1 MFGKKIMKATETAFA
16 GMILVSLGS
25 LVAFS
30 NTPFTG
36 QVAANTDFSAIL
48 MSTVEI
54 PMAKLDLLKPDS
66 ELPSSE
72 TAVPEPEEE
81 TTLEEPLPAYEVFEA
96 TAYCDFGITY
106 SGVLVHRG
114 IVAADPKVLP
124 IGSVIEVNAGDYSG
138 IYTVMDTGGVIK
150 GEIIDI
156 YMPDYEE
163 AIQFGR
169 QQVGV
174 RVIRRGWQPDQV
186 SDFEFTIAG

>member
-1 MFGKKIMKATETAFA
+1 MFGKKIMKATETAVA
-16 GMILVSLGS
+16 GMVLVSLGG

-30 NTPFTG
+30 DTPLAG
-36 QVAANTDFSAIL
+36 QEFSETNL
-48 MSTVEI
+48 SVLELPTPEV
-54 PMAKLDLLKPDS
+54 PVTKLDL
-66 ELPSSE
+66 SSPNPGLGSKSSSQ
-72 TAVPEPEEE
+72 AAEEY
-81 TTLEEPLPAYEVFEA
+81 TGLQVEEPLYEVFEA

-124 IGSVIEVNAGDYSG
+124 IGSVIEVSAGDYSG
-138 IYTVMDTGGVIK
+138 IYTVMDTGGVVK

-169 QQVGV
+169 QSVGV
-174 RVIRRGWQPDQV
+174 RVIRLGWQPSEIPDV
-186 SDFEFTIAG
+186 EYTVAG

>member
-1 MFGKKIMKATETAFA
+1 MFGKKIMRATETAVA
-16 GMILVSLGS
+16 GMILVSLGG

-30 NTPFTG
+30 DTPLAG
-36 QVAANTDFSAIL
+36 QEVSETNLSVLELPTPKVPV
-48 MSTVEI
+48 TE
-54 PMAKLDLLKPDS
+54 LDLSSPNPGLDS
-66 ELPSSE
+66 KFSSQ
-72 TAVPEPEEE
+72 AAEEY
-81 TTLEEPLPAYEVFEA
+81 TGLQVEEPLYEVFEA

-124 IGSVIEVNAGDYSG
+124 IGSVIEVSAGDYSG
-138 IYTVMDTGGVIK
+138 IYTVMDTGGVVK

-169 QQVGV
+169 QSVGV
-174 RVIRRGWQPDQV
+174 RVIRLGWQPSELPDV
-186 SDFEFTIAG
+186 EYTVAG

>member
-1 MFGKKIMKATETAFA
+1 MFGKKIMRATETAVA
-16 GMILVSLGS
+16 GMILVSLGG

-30 NTPFTG
+30 DTPLAG
-36 QVAANTDFSAIL
+36 QEVSETNLSIL
-48 MSTVEI
+48 
-54 PMAKLDLLKPDS
+54 
-66 ELPSSE
+66 ELPTPEVPVTELGLSSPNPGLGSE
-72 TAVPEPEEE
+72 FLSQAAEEDTSLKVE
-81 TTLEEPLPAYEVFEA
+81 DPLYEVFEA

-124 IGSVIEVNAGDYSG
+124 IGSVIEVSAGDYSG
-138 IYTVMDTGGVIK
+138 IYTVMDTRGVVK

-169 QQVGV
+169 QSVGV
-174 RVIRRGWQPDQV
+174 RVIRLGWQPRELPDV
-186 SDFEFTIAG
+186 EYTVAG